1 MQTFSGHFSVP
12 ENKFNCLGPYVL
24 FTIAQPEEN
33 LTFSDILPYIIFI
46 EIQFK

>member
-12 ENKFNCLGPYVL
+12 ENKFNCLG
-24 FTIAQPEEN
+24 FTIAQPEED

-46 EIQFK
+46 ERQFK